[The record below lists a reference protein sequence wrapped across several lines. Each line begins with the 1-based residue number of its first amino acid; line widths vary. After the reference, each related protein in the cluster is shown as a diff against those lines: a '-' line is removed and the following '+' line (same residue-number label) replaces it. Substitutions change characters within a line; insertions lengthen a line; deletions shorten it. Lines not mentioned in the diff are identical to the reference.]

1 MAGARHSTG
10 SWRIGGLVLG
20 VNLLTACKLGPNYH
34 HPQLDVPDH
43 WSADAQAA
51 FEANAHSRAASDAT
65 PGDAWWRVF
74 GDAALDQLIESAARQ
89 NLDVAQAELRIA
101 ESRAQRDIAAAP
113 LFPAINGT
121 GFAARTRLS
130 DNGIGTA
137 FSGGSSNAAGGSMS
151 SGMPSWLNFFQA
163 GFDATWEL
171 DLFGRVRRNVEA
183 ADAQVR
189 SAEAAR
195 VDALVSLSAE
205 IARVYFNLLGYQ
217 RQLNIALEEIKT
229 QERRQQLVTS
239 RNRSG
244 LAPDSD
250 VAAQRTQLS
259 ADRAAIPALEQGVAQ
274 SKNRLALLLALP
286 PGALAATGQAN
297 LPPLPPEVPVGLPG
311 DLLRRRPDIRERE
324 SELAAATARIGV
336 AEAALFPRVTLGA
349 GAGFQSTASSTLFD
363 WASRFFAGG
372 GEVSLPIF
380 SGGQLT
386 GQVRIAN
393 LQQQEALLSYRQ
405 AVLNAFH
412 EVDDALIAY
421 AADQRRASAVQEQLE
436 GAHRSRD
443 LAAARYHDGLSAYI
457 EVLDADRQAH
467 QAEQDLAQAEVAAA
481 ADLIALFKALG
492 GGWNGLKS

>member
-1 MAGARHSTG
+1 MPGARHASGTC
-10 SWRIGGLVLG
+10 RIGGLMLG
-20 VNLLTACKLGPNYH
+20 AFLLTACKVGPNYRR
-34 HPQLDVPDH
+34 PELDVPDH
-43 WSADAQAA
+43 WSAGGQSA
-51 FEANAHSRAASDAT
+51 FESSIRSRAVRDAV

-74 GDAALDQLIESAARQ
+74 GDATLDRLVESAARQ

-101 ESRAQRDIAAAP
+101 ESRAQRDVAAAP
-113 LFPAINGT
+113 LFPTVNGT

-137 FSGGSSNAAGGSMS
+137 FSGNSSGSGSMS
-151 SGMPSWLNFFQA
+151 SMPSWLNFFQA

-171 DLFGRVRRNVEA
+171 DLFGRVRRSVEA
-183 ADAQVR
+183 ADAEVR
-189 SAEAAR
+189 SAEAAHR
-195 VDALVSLSAE
+195 DALVSLSAE

-217 RQLNIALEEIKT
+217 RQMNIALEEIKT
-229 QERRQQLVTS
+229 QERRQELVTS

-244 LAPDSD
+244 LAPGSD

-259 ADRAAIPALEQGVAQ
+259 ADRATIPQFEQGIAQ
-274 SKNRLALLLALP
+274 SRNRLALLLALP
-286 PGALAATGQAN
+286 PGAVAATGQSD

-324 SELAAATARIGV
+324 SELAAATARVGV
-336 AEAALFPRVTLGA
+336 ARAALFPRVTLGA

-393 LQQQEALLSYRQ
+393 LQQQEALLRYRQ
-405 AVLNAFH
+405 VVLNAFH

-421 AADQRRASAVQEQLE
+421 AADQRRASAVQQQLA
-436 GAHRSRD
+436 GARRSRD
-443 LAAARYHDGLSAYI
+443 LAAARYRDGLSAYI

-481 ADLIALFKALG
+481 ADLVALFKALG
-492 GGWNGLKS
+492 GGWNDAVKETM

>member
-1 MAGARHSTG
+1 MLGAF
-10 SWRIGGLVLG
+10 
-20 VNLLTACKLGPNYH
+20 LLTACKVGPNYRR
-34 HPQLDVPDH
+34 PELDVPDH
-43 WSADAQAA
+43 WSADGQSA
-51 FEANAHSRAASDAT
+51 FESSIPSRAVADAT
-65 PGDAWWRVF
+65 SGDAWWRVF
-74 GDAALDQLIESAARQ
+74 GDATLDRLVDSAARQ

-101 ESRAQRDIAAAP
+101 ESRAQRDVAAGP
-113 LFPAINGT
+113 LFPTVNGT

-137 FSGGSSNAAGGSMS
+137 FSGNSSGAGSGST

-171 DLFGRVRRNVEA
+171 DLFGRVRRSVDA
-183 ADAQVR
+183 ADAEVR

-195 VDALVSLSAE
+195 AAALVSLSAE

-217 RQLNIALEEIKT
+217 RQLNIALQEIKT
-229 QERRQQLVTS
+229 QERRQELVTS

-259 ADRAAIPALEQGVAQ
+259 ADRATIPQFEQGIAQ

-286 PGALAATGQAN
+286 PGAVTATGHSD

-324 SELAAATARIGV
+324 SELAAATARVGV
-336 AEAALFPRVTLGA
+336 AKATLFPRVTLGA

-380 SGGQLT
+380 SGGKLT

-405 AVLNAFH
+405 VVLNAFH

-421 AADQRRASAVQEQLE
+421 AADQRRASAVQQQLE
-436 GAHRSRD
+436 GARRSRE
-443 LAAARYHDGLSAYI
+443 LAAARYRDGLSAYI

-467 QAEQDLAQAEVAAA
+467 EAEQDLAQADVAAA

-492 GGWNGLKS
+492 GGWNDGVKETT

>member
-1 MAGARHSTG
+1 MAGASTRV
-10 SWRIGGLVLG
+10 WRFAGLLLFGGY
-20 VNLLTACKLGPNYH
+20 LLTACKVGPNYR
-34 HPQLDVPDH
+34 PPKLEVPDH
-43 WSADAQAA
+43 WSADAQSA
-51 FEANAHSRAASDAT
+51 FEANTRSRAASDAT

-74 GDAALDQLIESAARQ
+74 GDATLDRLIESAARQ

-101 ESRAQRDIAAAP
+101 ESRTQRDIAAAP

-137 FSGGSSNAAGGSMS
+137 FSGGSSSGGGGSMS
-151 SGMPSWLNFFQA
+151 SMPSWLNFFQA

-183 ADAQVR
+183 ADAEVR

-195 VDALVSLSAE
+195 IDALVSLSAE

-217 RQLNIALEEIKT
+217 RQLNIASEEVKT

-244 LAPDSD
+244 LAPESD

-259 ADRAAIPALEQGVAQ
+259 ADRASIPALEQSVAQ

-286 PGALAATGQAN
+286 PGAEAATGRSD

-324 SELAAATARIGV
+324 LELAAATARIGV
-336 AEAALFPRVTLGA
+336 AEAALFPRITLGA

-386 GQVRIAN
+386 GQVRLAD
-393 LQQQEALLSYRQ
+393 LQQQQALLTYRQ
-405 AVLNAFH
+405 VVLNAFH

-421 AADQRRASAVQEQLE
+421 AADQRRASAVLEQLG

-443 LAAARYHDGLSAYI
+443 LALARYRDGLSAYI

-492 GGWNGLKS
+492 GGWNEK

>member
-1 MAGARHSTG
+1 MTG
-10 SWRIGGLVLG
+10 TLPPTGFRGIGGLLLG
-20 VNLLTACKLGPNYH
+20 ALLLTACKLGPDYR
-34 HPQLDVPDH
+34 PPEREVPDH
-43 WSADAQAA
+43 WSAGGQSA
-51 FEANAHSRAASDAT
+51 FEAANRSRARSDAT
-65 PGDAWWRVF
+65 PEDAWWRVF
-74 GDAALDQLIESAARQ
+74 GDATLDHLIESATHQ

-113 LFPAINGT
+113 LFPKVNGT
-121 GFAARTRLS
+121 GIAARARLS
-130 DNGIGTA
+130 ENGLGTA
-137 FSGGSSNAAGGSMS
+137 LSGSSSNGGSSMS
-151 SGMPSWLNFFQA
+151 SMPSWLNFFQA

-171 DLFGRVRRNVEA
+171 DLFGRVRRSVEA
-183 ADAQVR
+183 ADAEVR

-195 VDALVSLSAE
+195 AAALVSLRAE

-217 RQLNIALEEIKT
+217 RQLNIALDEVEA
-229 QERRQQLVTS
+229 QERRQTLVTS
-239 RNRSG
+239 RNHSG
-244 LAPDSD
+244 LAPDSE

-259 ADRAAIPALEQGVAQ
+259 ADRATIPAFEQAIAQ
-274 SKNRLALLLALP
+274 SENRLALLLALP
-286 PGALAATGQAN
+286 PGAVAATGSQ

-336 AEAALFPRVTLGA
+336 AEATLFPRVTLGA
-349 GAGFQSTASSTLFD
+349 GAGFQSTMSSTLFD
-363 WASRFFAGG
+363 WGSRFFAGG

-380 SGGQLT
+380 AGGQLT

-393 LQQQEALLSYRQ
+393 LQQQGALLAYRQ
-405 AVLNAFH
+405 VVLNAFH

-421 AADQRRASAVQEQLE
+421 AADQRRASAVQQQLD
-436 GAHRSRD
+436 GARRSRE
-443 LAAARYHDGLSAYI
+443 LAEARYRDGLSPYI

-492 GGWNGLKS
+492 GGFTGLQS

>member
-1 MAGARHSTG
+1 M
-10 SWRIGGLVLG
+10 LG
-20 VNLLTACKLGPNYH
+20 TFLLMACKVGPNYRR
-34 HPQLDVPDH
+34 PELDVPDH
-43 WSADAQAA
+43 WSAGGQSA
-51 FEANAHSRAASDAT
+51 FESSIPSRAVGDAAA
-65 PGDAWWRVF
+65 GDAWWRVF
-74 GDAALDQLIESAARQ
+74 GDTTLNRLVESAARQ
-89 NLDVAQAELRIA
+89 NLDVAQSELRIA

-113 LFPAINGT
+113 LFPTVNGT

-130 DNGIGTA
+130 ANGIGTA
-137 FSGGSSNAAGGSMS
+137 FSANSSGAGSAAMS
-151 SGMPSWLNFFQA
+151 SMPSWLNFFQA

-171 DLFGRVRRNVEA
+171 DLFGRVRRSVEA

-217 RQLNIALEEIKT
+217 RQMNIALQEIKT
-229 QERRQQLVTS
+229 QERRQELVTS

-259 ADRAAIPALEQGVAQ
+259 ADRATIPQFEQGIAQ
-274 SKNRLALLLALP
+274 SRNRLALLLALP
-286 PGALAATGQAN
+286 PGAMAATGQSD

-324 SELAAATARIGV
+324 SELAAATARVGV
-336 AEAALFPRVTLGA
+336 AEAALFPSVTLGA

-363 WASRFFAGG
+363 WASRFLAGG

-380 SGGQLT
+380 SGGKLT
-386 GQVRIAN
+386 GQVRVAN
-393 LQQQEALLSYRQ
+393 LQQQEALLNYRQ
-405 AVLNAFH
+405 VVLNAFH

-421 AADQRRASAVQEQLE
+421 AADQRRTDAVQQQLA
-436 GAHRSRD
+436 GARRSRD
-443 LAAARYHDGLSAYI
+443 LAAARYRDGLSAYI

-492 GGWNGLKS
+492 GGWNDGVEQTM